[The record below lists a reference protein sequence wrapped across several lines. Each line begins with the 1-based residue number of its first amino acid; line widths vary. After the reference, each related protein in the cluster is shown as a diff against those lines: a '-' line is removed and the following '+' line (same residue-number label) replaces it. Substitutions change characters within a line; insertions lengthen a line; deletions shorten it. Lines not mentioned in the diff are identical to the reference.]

1 MDADK
6 ISHDI
11 LRNDET
17 LKKEVCR
24 AFGAENV
31 LADDG
36 KSIDR
41 DKLGAIVFN
50 DPSQRRVLNKLTHK
64 RIFYAILW

>member
-11 LRNDET
+11 MSTNET
-17 LKKEVCR
+17 LKREICQ
-24 AFGAENV
+24 AFGADNV

-41 DKLGAIVFN
+41 AKLAAIVFN
-50 DPSQRRVLNKLTHK
+50 DP
-64 RIFYAILW
+64 A